1 MKAFILA
8 NGDLTISHELLH
20 LAENADY
27 LIATDG
33 GARHCLLLGR
43 QPDVLVG
50 DMDSISCE
58 LLQKY
63 EASGVLLLKFPAR
76 KNATDLE
83 LAIDHAIT
91 KGATEIIFAGMLG
104 GRWDMSLANI
114 LLLAHDKYKNVPC
127 TLIGDTCVI
136 HVLHPGKHRLTTK
149 AHQRASLLPL
159 TGEVR
164 DVSLTGFEY
173 PLDHFTIAHGSSRG
187 LSNLTVCDTV
197 TIEHATNLLLLIFSE
212 N

>member
-1 MKAFILA
+1 MKTLILA
-8 NGDLTISHELLH
+8 NGDLTVSRELLH

-27 LIATDG
+27 LIAADG
-33 GARHCLLLGR
+33 GARHCLQLGR
-43 QPDVLVG
+43 QPDALVG
-50 DMDSISCE
+50 DMDSISRE

-63 EASGVLLLKFPAR
+63 EATGAILLKFPAR

-83 LAIDHAIT
+83 LAMDHAIT
-91 KGATEIIFAGMLG
+91 QGAKEIVFAGMLG

-114 LLLAHDKYKNVPC
+114 LLLAHNKYKNVPC
-127 TLIGDTCVI
+127 TLIGDTCII
-136 HVLHPGKHRLTTK
+136 HVLHPGKHQFATK
-149 AHQRASLLPL
+149 VHQRASLLPL

-164 DVSLTGFEY
+164 DLSLTGFEY

-187 LSNLTVCDTV
+187 LSNLTVSDTV
-197 TIEHATNLLLLIFSE
+197 TVEHATSVLLLIFSE